1 MTRKP
6 APPSLLSRGAP
17 ASRDETAPPV
27 PWWRDD
33 AKLLEAVIRRATDDP
48 AFGKRLMR
56 EAASVARSKPALKME
71 LDAAAK
77 GGRSGARATPLA
89 ELMMIADMDAVLTNE
104 RGGYA
109 KLVAWVSSAF
119 VLAERGAKK
128 RIEKARALAKS
139 MQHLP

>member
-1 MTRKP
+1 MQRK
-6 APPSLLSRGAP
+6 SLMSRGAP
-17 ASRDETAPPV
+17 TSGDEGALLV

-56 EAASVARSKPALKME
+56 EAASVARSRPGLKKE
-71 LDAAAK
+71 LEAAAK
-77 GGRSGARATPLA
+77 GGRSGARETPLA
-89 ELMMIADMDAVLTNE
+89 ELMMIADMDAALTNE

-119 VLAERGAKK
+119 VLGERGAKK
-128 RIEKARALAKS
+128 RIEKARALARS
-139 MQHLP
+139 MRQVP